1 MRKTE
6 NVTLATLAKRLNVT
20 TTTVSKALRGKPGIG
35 PEMVKRVNEL
45 ARELKYS
52 PNFAAQSLKMNSI
65 DSIGVLIT
73 CDINSHWYSQLISC
87 LEEKLAKNGKT
98 MILSLGKNDYAKE
111 RKCLQN
117 FTGGRVA
124 GVIVGPMF
132 RERNLQNIWESLDK
146 GLPMVMFNCMDE
158 LPVSYVAIDQQAG
171 AKIAVEH
178 LIENGHKN
186 IAYLCCPAGDFQETG
201 KTRKEGFEQA
211 LFENDLPVF
220 GKNVIPGKINKRDG
234 YEAMQKLLS
243 ERSNDLPTALF
254 CHNDSV
260 ALGAMLAIQQA
271 GLSVPDDISLIG
283 FDDIEESS
291 LSLPELS
298 TIGGVMQELS
308 SELVNTMN
316 SIIQNRPKKPIKNLI
331 IPKLIKRK
339 TVKNIN

>member
-1 MRKTE
+1 MRRTE

-20 TTTVSKALRGKPGIG
+20 TTTVSKALRSKPGISA
-35 PEMVKRVNEL
+35 EMVQRVNSL

-52 PNFAAQSLKMNSI
+52 PNFAAQSLKMNSV
-65 DSIGVLIT
+65 DSIGVLVT
-73 CDINSHWYSQLISC
+73 SDINNPWYSQLVSC
-87 LEEKLAKNGKT
+87 LEGKLAENGKT
-98 MILSLGKNDYAKE
+98 MILSLGKNDYVKE

-124 GVIVGPMF
+124 GVIVGPIF

-178 LIENGHKN
+178 LIDNGHKS
-186 IAYLCCPAGDFQETG
+186 IAYLCCPSGDLLEAG
-201 KTRKEGFEQA
+201 KTRKDGFEQA
-211 LFENDLPVF
+211 LFEHDLPVF
-220 GKNVIPGKINKRDG
+220 GKNIIPGNASKRGG
-234 YEAMQKLLS
+234 YDAMQTMLA
-243 ERSNDLPTALF
+243 ERRDDLPSAIF

-271 GLSVPDDISLIG
+271 GLSIPDDISLIG

-291 LSLPELS
+291 LSMPGLS
-298 TIGGVMQELS
+298 TIGGVMHELS
-308 SELVNTMN
+308 SGLVETMR
-316 SIIQNRPKKPIKNLI
+316 SIIKNNPYNPVKQLI
-331 IPKLIKRK
+331 MPKLIKRK
-339 TVKNIN
+339 TVKQLI